1 MNKQFMITG
10 KLVKKVVL
18 WLLLVGLVS
27 LLLFIIVDS
36 YGYDHAYSRST
47 ISEPVIVSGPY
58 NNYIE
63 EHPDALTPNNVDIVL
78 QPGDATGDFN
88 VKDYSASYPATPLAL
103 ETTSSGS
110 ATWSFNVPTA
120 GFYNIKVDYI
130 PEIDGGANIE
140 RTIYVNGSIPYQD
153 LENVA
158 FKRVW
163 GDGGEII
170 TDITGNQIRPR
181 QIEIPVKRSSYV
193 KDEVG
198 YVSEPYLVYFSSGI
212 NTLTFKS
219 LREAMS
225 IFAVHIISKQ
235 VFKTYAEVEAEY
247 ETKGYDKVT
256 GEIAAS
262 SDSGTDFIEGENAIY
277 RSSPTIYATSDRSSA
292 YNSPADPVKII
303 LNSIGGSKWITP
315 GDWITWEFTVPQSGL
330 YNITLRAKQS
340 TSRGLFSTR
349 AVYVDGEVPFAEAQN
364 AKFIYT
370 SDFSMVTL
378 GTEDKP
384 FYFYLTE
391 GTHQITLEAT
401 LGDYGAQIAR
411 VQNVI
416 DNLNDMYRRIIAKT
430 GINPDKYQDYQLTT
444 KIPNLITTFQ
454 NALEELSDVADT
466 INSISG
472 EKSSETASL
481 QTIMLQLGKFIKKPR
496 LIQQNL
502 GTFSTNISS
511 LGTWILTVSRQSLVV
526 DYLIVHS
533 DDYDLPRANPNFFIG
548 SWFNI
553 KAFIQSFTFDYES
566 IGTTVAKENAENIE
580 VWLLTSEMA
589 GREQANAI
597 RTLIDSDFGEDLNI
611 TLKIVS
617 PDVLL
622 TATLAGKGPD
632 IAINAANGLPV
643 NYALRGATYDLSTFE
658 DFEEV
663 VAQFAPSS
671 MTPYEFQGGYY
682 GLPNTQSFLMLFY
695 RTDIFEAQNWDV
707 PETWVDVINLISELQ
722 IQNLKFYL
730 PLNTVGASSVVN
742 QVFASRLYQTGGS
755 FYRNA
760 LNNQGE
766 EYIESNFDSEEAMSA
781 FEWWCDFYTNH
792 SFSLTITGATFI
804 NRFRS
809 GEMPIGIANYDL
821 YNTLA
826 VSAPEIK
833 GRWAF
838 ALLPGTRQDDNTI
851 DHSGAASGTSVVMM
865 NDTDNPEAAW
875 KFMKWWIST
884 DTQTSYAREV
894 EAILGSAARHPTA
907 NVEAF
912 TRLAWTIEEQQ
923 ILLSQWEVTVG
934 VPEIAGGYYTGR
946 NLENAFREVVNN
958 NYNPRNTFEQ
968 YIQTI
973 NNEITRKRE
982 EFGLPVGSDE

>member
-1 MNKQFMITG
+1 MITG
-10 KLVKKVVL
+10 KLIRKVLL
-18 WLLLVGLVS
+18 WILLVGLVS
-27 LLLFIIVDS
+27 LFIYIVVDS
-36 YGYDHAYSRST
+36 YGYDHVYSKST
-47 ISEPVIVSGPY
+47 ISESVIVSGAYSDYLDDYPEAAY
-58 NNYIE
+58 
-63 EHPDALTPNNVDIVL
+63 PTNVDIVL
-78 QPGDATGDFN
+78 QADEATGDFS
-88 VKDYSASYPATPLAL
+88 VKDFSQDYPATPRAL
-103 ETTSSGS
+103 ETTASGS

-120 GFYNIKVDYI
+120 GFYNIKLDYI

-140 RTIYVNGSIPYQD
+140 RAVSINGSIPYED
-153 LENVA
+153 LQNVA

-163 GDGGEII
+163 TDGGDII
-170 TDITGNQIRPR
+170 TDITGNQIRPP
-181 QIEIPVKRSSYV
+181 QVEMPIKRSGFV
-193 KDEVG
+193 KDETG
-198 YVSEPYLVYFSSGI
+198 YVSDPYLIYFNSGLNSI
-212 NTLTFKS
+212 TFTS
-219 LREAMS
+219 LRESMS
-225 IFAVHIISKQ
+225 IFAVHILSKQ
-235 VFKTYAEVEAEY
+235 TFKTYSEVEAEY
-247 ETKGYDKVT
+247 EAAGYQKIV
-256 GEIAAS
+256 GSIAAS

-277 RSSPTIYATSDRSSA
+277 RSSPTIYATSDRSNA

-315 GDWITWEFTVPQSGL
+315 GDWITWEFSVPESGL

-349 AVYVDGEVPFAEAQN
+349 AVYIDGEIPFAEAKN

-370 SDFSMVTL
+370 SDFNMVTL
-378 GTEDKP
+378 GTEDIP

-416 DNLNDMYRRIIAKT
+416 DDLNDMYRQIIAKT
-430 GINPDKYQDYQLTT
+430 GISPDKYVDYQLTT
-444 KIPNLITTFQ
+444 KIPNLLSTFQ
-454 NALEELSDVADT
+454 TALDELEDVANI

-481 QTIMLQLGKFIKKPR
+481 QTIMLQLEKFINKPR
-496 LIQQNL
+496 LIQRNL
-502 GTFSTNISS
+502 ATYSTNISS

-533 DDYDLPRANPNFFIG
+533 DDYQIPRANPNFFIG
-548 SWFNI
+548 TWFNI
-553 KAFIQSFTFDYES
+553 KAFVQSFTFDYES
-566 IGTTVAKENAENIE
+566 IGTTVAKENADNIE

-617 PDVLL
+617 PEVLL

-632 IAINAANGLPV
+632 VAINAYNGLAV
-643 NYALRGATYDLSTFE
+643 NYALRNATYDLSRFDDFE
-658 DFEEV
+658 DV
-663 VAQFAPSS
+663 VSQFSPSA

-682 GLPNTQSFLMLFY
+682 ALPNTQSFLMLFY
-695 RTDIFEAQNWDV
+695 RTDIFSAQSWDV
-707 PETWVDVINLISELQ
+707 PETWTDVINLIPELQ

-742 QVFASRLYQTGGS
+742 QVFASRLYQTGGE
-755 FYRNA
+755 FYRTQ
-760 LNNQGE
+760 LNSYGE
-766 EYIESNFDSEEAMSA
+766 EYLESNFDSEEAMAA
-781 FEWWCDFYTNH
+781 FEFWCDFYTAY

-838 ALLPGTRQDDNTI
+838 ALLPGTQLEDGTI
-851 DHSGAASGTSVVMM
+851 DHSGAASGTAVVMM
-865 NDTDNPEAAW
+865 NNTENPEDSW
-875 KFMKWWIST
+875 KFMKWWVST
-884 DTQTSYAREV
+884 DIQTSYAREV

-907 NVEAF
+907 NIEAF
-912 TRLAWTIEEQQ
+912 KRLAWTVDEQE
-923 ILLSQWEVTVG
+923 ILLEQWGVTVG

-958 NYNPRNTFEQ
+958 NYNPRDTFDQ

-973 NNEITRKRE
+973 NKEITRKRQ
-982 EFGLPVGSDE
+982 EFGLPVGTDN

>member
-10 KLVKKVVL
+10 KLIRRMVL
-18 WLLLVGLVS
+18 WLMLVGFVA
-27 LLLFIIVDS
+27 LFIYILVDS
-36 YGYDHAYSRST
+36 YDMDRVYSNST
-47 ISEPVIVSGPY
+47 ISDPVIVSGDY
-58 NNYIE
+58 QNYIND
-63 EHPDALTPNNVDIVL
+63 HPTATYPTNVDIVL
-78 QPGDATGDFN
+78 EPGDATGDFQT
-88 VKDYSASYPATPLAL
+88 KDYTEDYGALAL
-103 ETTSSGS
+103 ETTSSGT
-110 ATWSFNVPTA
+110 ATWTFNVPQA
-120 GFYNIKVDYI
+120 GFYNIKLDYI
-130 PEIDGGANIE
+130 PETDGGANIE
-140 RTIYVNGSIPYQD
+140 RAVYVNGVIPYRD

-163 GDGGEII
+163 GDGGQII
-170 TDITGNQIRPR
+170 VDITGNQIRPK
-181 QIEIPVKRSSYV
+181 QIEKPIKRSAYV

-198 YVSEPYLVYFSSGI
+198 YVSEPYLVYFNTGV
-212 NTLTFKS
+212 NTLSLTS

-225 IFAVHIISKQ
+225 IFQVHIISKQ
-235 VFKTYAEVEAEY
+235 SFKTYEEVEAEY
-247 ETKGYDKVT
+247 EANSYQKVS
-256 GEIAAS
+256 GQIAAS
-262 SDSGTDFIEGENAIY
+262 STSGTDYIEAEEAIY
-277 RSSPTIYATSDRSSA
+277 RSSPTIYAVSDRTSA
-292 YNSPADPVKII
+292 YNSPTDPVKII
-303 LNSIGGSKWITP
+303 LNSIGGTKWITP
-315 GDWITWEFTVPQSGL
+315 GDWITWRFDAPQDGL
-330 YNITLRAKQS
+330 YQISLRAKQS
-340 TSRGLFSTR
+340 TNRGLFSTR
-349 AVYVDGEVPFAEAQN
+349 AVYIDGEIPFAEAQN
-364 AKFIYT
+364 AKFIYS
-370 SDFSMVTL
+370 SDFNMVTL
-378 GTEDKP
+378 GTEEKP

-391 GTHQITLEAT
+391 GTHDITFEAT

-411 VQNVI
+411 VQAII
-416 DNLNDMYRRIIAKT
+416 DNLNDMYRQIIAKT
-430 GINPDKYQDYQLTT
+430 GISPDKYVDYGLTE
-444 KIPNLITTFQ
+444 KIPNLIPTFQ
-454 NALEELSDVADT
+454 NALDELEDVADT

-481 QTIMLQLGKFIKKPR
+481 QTIMVQLEKFIDKPR
-496 LIQQNL
+496 LIQRNL

-511 LGTWILTVSRQSLVV
+511 LGTWILTVSRQPLTI

-533 DDYDLPRANPNFFIG
+533 DDYELPKANPNFFIG

-553 KAFIQSFTFDYES
+553 QAFFKSFTFDYES
-566 IGTTVAKENAENIE
+566 VGTTAAKEDADTIE
-580 VWLLTSEMA
+580 VWLLTSESA

-597 RTLIDSDFGEDLNI
+597 RTLIDSDFSENLNV

-622 TATLAGKGPD
+622 TATLAGRGPD
-632 IAINAANGLPV
+632 IAINASNGLPV
-643 NYALRGATYDLSTFE
+643 NYALRGATYDLSQFE
-658 DFEEV
+658 DFDEV
-663 VAQFAPSS
+663 ITQFSPSA
-671 MTPYEFQGGYY
+671 MTPYEFNGGYY
-682 GLPNTQSFLMLFY
+682 ALPNTHSFLMLFY
-695 RTDIFEAQNWDV
+695 RTDIFAAQGWDV
-707 PETWVDVINLISELQ
+707 PATWTDVINLIPELQ

-755 FYRNA
+755 FYRTM
-760 LNNQGE
+760 LNDNNE
-766 EYIESNFDSEEAMSA
+766 EYVESNFDSEEAMAA
-781 FEWWCDFYTNH
+781 FEFWCDFYTAY

-838 ALLPGTRQDDNTI
+838 ALLPGTRQAGNVI

-865 NDTDNPEAAW
+865 SDVENPDAAW
-875 KFMKWWIST
+875 EFMKWWVST
-884 DTQTSYAREV
+884 DIQTSYAREV

-907 NVEAF
+907 NVDAF
-912 TRLAWTIEEQQ
+912 KRLAWTVEEQQ

-958 NYNPRNTFEQ
+958 NYNPRDTFET

-973 NNEITRKRE
+973 NNEITRKRQ
-982 EFGLPVGSDE
+982 EFGLPVGNEE